1 MFIYR
6 TRRLVKTEDLNSRGT
21 LFGGRL
27 LEWIDEEASIFCF
40 CQLGTRNIV
49 TVHMSEINFKHPA
62 KLGDVVEFGTDIT
75 SFGTSSIT
83 LKMIVRNKRTK
94 KTLLSVEKIAFVALN
109 EFGEPCPHGVTKFS
123 DRGRWKQLKRG
134 DENG

>member
-1 MFIYR
+1 MLAYR

-49 TVHMSEINFKHPA
+49 TVHMSEINFRHPA
-62 KLGDVVEFGTDIT
+62 KLGDVIEFGTDMV
-75 SFGTSSIT
+75 SFGNSSIT

-94 KTLLSVEKIAFVALN
+94 KALLSVEKIVFVALN
-109 EFGEPCPHGVTKFS
+109 EFGEPSPHGVTNFS
-123 DRGRWKQLKRG
+123 PRGRWKQLKKG
-134 DENG
+134 NEDG

>member
-1 MFIYR
+1 MLTYR

-62 KLGDVVEFGTDIT
+62 KLGDVIEFGTDMV
-75 SFGTSSIT
+75 SFGNSSIT
-83 LKMIVRNKRTK
+83 LEMIVRNKRTK
-94 KTLLSVEKIAFVALN
+94 KTLLSVEKIVFVSLN
-109 EFGEPCPHGVTKFS
+109 EFGEPMPHGVTKFS
-123 DRGRWKQLKRG
+123 ENGRWNKIKKG
-134 DENG
+134 IESG